1 MAGDRPKMVHLGPK
15 MAKHGRLVNVR
26 KWSKI
31 QGWDFEEKKS
41 WDPGILL
48 GPAIEVDLGNR

>member
-1 MAGDRPKMVHLGPK
+1 MVHLGPK

-31 QGWDFEEKKS
+31 QGWDFEKKS
-41 WDPGILL
+41 LDPGILI
-48 GPAIEVDLGNR
+48 GPAIEEDLGNR